1 MGFLDYDVEIRK
13 IICSANAIESRSVY
27 HGHAV
32 RAPRILFPTEQA
44 VLTHCI
50 SSPACWRNPT
60 RQGNAGS
67 SDAFTA
73 TATLCRRARA
83 LRRPAMVERSGR
95 DAGLACLRPRA

>member
-13 IICSANAIESRSVY
+13 IICSANTIESRNVY

-32 RAPRILFPTEQA
+32 RAPRILPDRTR
-44 VLTHCI
+44 VLTHCT
-50 SSPACWRNPT
+50 SSPACWRNST

-73 TATLCRRARA
+73 TVTLCRRARA
-83 LRRPAMVERSGR
+83 LRRAAMVEWSGR
-95 DAGLACLRPRA
+95 DAGLACLCPRA